1 MTDLV
6 VDARVLGAAVLGGAL
21 GYFISQR
28 AARPRVSH
36 QAVHVLLCEFGFA
49 SKADRD
55 SFSASWA
62 PLARR
67 VHRDEPNC
75 LSYEMCNDNSDD
87 TKVIIYE
94 RYVSKSD
101 LDGAHQESLAEHKKT
116 AVMGAAPLTKKFT
129 HFTETNIGHM
139 DR

>member
-1 MTDLV
+1 MNDL

-21 GYFISQR
+21 GYFVSQH
-28 AARPRVSH
+28 ARPRPRASH

-49 SKADRD
+49 NKADRD
-55 SFSASWA
+55 SFTNSWA
-62 PLARR
+62 PLAAR
-67 VHRDEPNC
+67 VLRDEPNC
-75 LSYEMCNDNSDD
+75 LSYEMCNDNSDE

-94 RYVSKSD
+94 RYVSKRD
-101 LDGAHQESLAEHKKT
+101 LDGAHQQSLAEHKKT
-116 AVMGAAPLTKKFT
+116 AVMGAAPQSKKFT

>member
-49 SKADRD
+49 SKLED
-55 SFSASWA
+55 
-62 PLARR
+62 
-67 VHRDEPNC
+67 
-75 LSYEMCNDNSDD
+75 
-87 TKVIIYE
+87 IIW
-94 RYVSKSD
+94 KPIAMK
-101 LDGAHQESLAEHKKT
+101 G
-116 AVMGAAPLTKKFT
+116 P
-129 HFTETNIGHM
+129 TEYQKNV
-139 DR
+139 RNPF